1 MDHTNSTVLN
11 SVDFV
16 PETLIDAVVYG
27 AADEKIGKVSHVHGM
42 GTASM
47 VVVDAG
53 GFLGL
58 GTRAVLLPAKDLI
71 FRRDE
76 DGRVHAMTTWTKDQ
90 VMAMPEH
97 MDH

>member
-1 MDHTNSTVLN
+1 MDHTNTTILN
-11 SVDFV
+11 PVDFV

-27 AADEKIGKVSHVHGM
+27 AADEKIGTISHVHGM

-47 VVVDAG
+47 IVVDAG
-53 GFLGL
+53 GFLGM
-58 GTRAVLLPAKDLI
+58 GTKSVLMPASDLV

-76 DGRVHAMTTWTKDQ
+76 DGNVHGMTAWTKDQ
-90 VMAMPEH
+90 VLAMPEH